1 MALGNLGKY
10 SQLLQNMP
18 NPNTGT
24 HAGGLSHV
32 LQQALLGYSTGQNQ
46 RAEEA
51 TQGRYEQ
58 MLRAMTGTPDTQ
70 GFAPDHTYNPPGAFG
85 AGVGGPPPP
94 PLDPDRAQITIPG
107 EAPDLMGAIN
117 IGAGDP
123 ALQELTFGLLNQRNQ
138 NIAAAEAAEAARLQ
152 GIEDARSQF
161 MFELEN
167 SPPPERQIIEGSDGL
182 NYYTDTGEQVLANQ
196 VPTVAQ
202 GPSTAS
208 VMTGEDLGIPG
219 DTNSYEARDT
229 IMQFNV
235 NDVSASLDA
244 AATLNG
250 YAYDLNAMYDV
261 VTGMADDDFLQS
273 GAGSE
278 TMLDIA
284 KWGEAFGLTI
294 SENASDL
301 ELLRSISN
309 RIAPSMRQPGS
320 GSTSDVEFQAF
331 MESLPHMSTTK
342 RGNLAIISHLNAMT
356 EYANDMA
363 LIKKQALFNTG
374 SDVMGYDAEVKR
386 LTDEKFGGQTGYL
399 TSDLPSLDRDLYLG
413 GELSAEDEA
422 DQNVMFGEQ

>member
-219 DTNSYEARDT
+219 DTNSYEVTSQDGVITNISNLGSGTSIDIDLSETEPNAARDT

-284 KWGEAFGLTI
+284 KWGEAFGLTM

-309 RIAPSMRQPGS
+309 
-320 GSTSDVEFQAF
+320 
-331 MESLPHMSTTK
+331 
-342 RGNLAIISHLNAMT
+342 LN
-356 EYANDMA
+356 
-363 LIKKQALFNTG
+363 
-374 SDVMGYDAEVKR
+374 V
-386 LTDEKFGGQTGYL
+386 
-399 TSDLPSLDRDLYLG
+399 
-413 GELSAEDEA
+413 
-422 DQNVMFGEQ
+422 